1 MANTI
6 TVDAKTL
13 EHIVSQ
19 LDKLTKDMAAVKKR
33 LPTEEPSY
41 GSDTW
46 WELSDKEAKEDIKAG
61 HYTVVHAKNE
71 LQEHLDSLKRS

>member
-19 LDKLTKDMAAVKKR
+19 LDKLTEDMAVLKKR
-33 LPTEEPSY
+33 FLTEEPSY
-41 GSDTW
+41 GSDAW
-46 WELSDKEAKEDIKAG
+46 WDLSDEEPKEDIKAG
-61 HYTVVHAKNE
+61 RYTIVHTKKE